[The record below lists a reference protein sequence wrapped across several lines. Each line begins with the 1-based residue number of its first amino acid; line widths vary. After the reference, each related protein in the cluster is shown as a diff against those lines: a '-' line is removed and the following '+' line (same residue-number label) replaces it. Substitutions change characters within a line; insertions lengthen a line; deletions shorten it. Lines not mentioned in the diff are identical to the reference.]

1 MTRLYYGVPPLR
13 YGHHVAAKLCDV
25 VTSRTG
31 LRAFATLAVP
41 DDDGAVGRS
50 RRDVLREL
58 CTAPKKALGAE
69 WDKARCPAA
78 TG

>member
-1 MTRLYYGVPPLR
+1 MYPRCAMAR
-13 YGHHVAAKLCDV
+13 HVAAKLYDL

-50 RRDVLREL
+50 RRDVLWEL
-58 CTAPKKALGAE
+58 CTAPKEALGAE

-78 TG
+78 SG